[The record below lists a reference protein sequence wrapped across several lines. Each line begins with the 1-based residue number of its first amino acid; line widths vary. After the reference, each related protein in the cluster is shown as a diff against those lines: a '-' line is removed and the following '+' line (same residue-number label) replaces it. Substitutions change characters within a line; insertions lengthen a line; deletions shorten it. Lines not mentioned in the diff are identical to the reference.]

1 MNEDILEDLE
11 KQIRSQKQ
19 AEPEVLALLIEIE
32 KLKALRQ
39 ISDNIEAL
47 DEVLRYLNNNV
58 YEIKPNG
65 RY

>member
-39 ISDNIEAL
+39 ISNNIEAL
-47 DEVLRYLNNNV
+47 DEALRYFM
-58 YEIKPNG
+58 
-65 RY
+65 R